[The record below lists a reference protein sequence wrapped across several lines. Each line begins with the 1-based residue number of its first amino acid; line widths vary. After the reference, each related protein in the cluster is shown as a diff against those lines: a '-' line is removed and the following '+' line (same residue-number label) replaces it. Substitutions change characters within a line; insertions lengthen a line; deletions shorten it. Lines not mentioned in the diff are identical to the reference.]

1 MAIGFTSLPANTSGT
16 LNVAVGA
23 RTLTVNTTG
32 TGNRAVGDQA
42 LSGNTIGFSNTATG
56 NLALTANTSGNNNTA
71 IGFNALSFNRTG
83 YENTACGSNTL
94 INNTTGFENTAV
106 GFQTLI
112 SVTTGASNLAVGYLA
127 GSSYTTENN
136 NICILNTGGVGDN
149 AFIRIG
155 EASLNTNC
163 FIAGI
168 APVFLFGAPVV
179 IDLSTGQLGA
189 GLSSMRYKEDIKDM
203 NEESSPIL
211 NLRPV
216 TFRYKG
222 DGKPQ
227 IKQYGLIAEEVNNVM
242 PNLVLR
248 GADGQI
254 EAVQYTE
261 ITSLLLNE
269 VIKQHRI
276 IEDMKVRLAALEAR
290 A

>member
-1 MAIGFTSLPANTSGT
+1 
-16 LNVAVGA
+16 
-23 RTLTVNTTG
+23 
-32 TGNRAVGDQA
+32 
-42 LSGNTIGFSNTATG
+42 
-56 NLALTANTSGNNNTA
+56 
-71 IGFNALSFNRTG
+71 
-83 YENTACGSNTL
+83 
-94 INNTTGFENTAV
+94 
-106 GFQTLI
+106 
-112 SVTTGASNLAVGYLA
+112 
-127 GSSYTTENN
+127 
-136 NICILNTGGVGDN
+136 
-149 AFIRIG
+149 
-155 EASLNTNC
+155 
-163 FIAGI
+163 
-168 APVFLFGAPVV
+168 
-179 IDLSTGQLGA
+179 
-189 GLSSMRYKEDIKDM
+189 MRYKEDIKDM